1 MNYTLLMG
9 NHKFILKLFGF
20 ILFIPIILYSVKKIN
35 IYHFQHKKLM
45 PKQKI
50 IPNTMKKSG
59 SHLNA
64 EPSVEII

>member
-1 MNYTLLMG
+1 
-9 NHKFILKLFGF
+9 
-20 ILFIPIILYSVKKIN
+20 
-35 IYHFQHKKLM
+35 M

-64 EPSVEII
+64 EPSVEIILKEK